1 MIRVA
6 LDSNILAYLAGVSRV
21 SADDEKIARIR
32 QFVGA
37 LATTASLVVP
47 AQALGELF
55 VVMRRSGASSSEA
68 REILLEFASA
78 FGTAAS
84 EARTA
89 LSAADL
95 VVDHKLQ
102 YWDALIVTAAAEAGC
117 NLLLSEDMQHG
128 FVTRGLTLVNPLAE
142 PMHLKLR
149 PLIEKSA
156 ATGGARNIADE
167 TPDASRPA

>member
-21 SADDEKIARIR
+21 AADEEKIAQVRTIIR
-32 QFVGA
+32 EV
-37 LATTASLVVP
+37 ATTASLVVP

-68 REILLEFASA
+68 REILLEFSGA

-84 EARTA
+84 EAQTA

-95 VVDHKLQ
+95 VVDHKLR
-102 YWDALIVTAAAEAGC
+102 YWDALIVTAAADAGC
-117 NLLLSEDMQHG
+117 NLLLSEDMQSG
-128 FVTRGLTLVNPLAE
+128 FVARGLTIINPLAA
-142 PMHLKLR
+142 PAHPKLR
-149 PLIEKSA
+149 AMIA
-156 ATGGARNIADE
+156 AGGAGGGF
-167 TPDASRPA
+167 ASDQKPEKRRPA